1 MKPPK
6 PKKCKVCGNE
16 FNPFKSTER
25 VCSMQCAL
33 SGAKVVVRGQ
43 NKAAVDKVVKEL
55 KAKNT
60 DWREKLQVKLQEI
73 ARLIDY
79 GQPCLAK
86 GNKPKQ
92 THGGHIWSKGA
103 HSNIA
108 LNLHNIHRQSA
119 QSNHFQSDDRL
130 MHQGV
135 IREYGQEY
143 YDKLQSLLGF
153 KMPKFTNDDW
163 LEMYR
168 IACSISNDL
177 KRNLRVNDTAARIEL
192 RSRFNKMIGIYDK

>member
-6 PKKCKVCGNE
+6 TKKCKQCGSE

-25 VCSMQCAL
+25 VCSLQCAL
-33 SGAKVVVRGQ
+33 AGAKVVVRGQ
-43 NKAAVDKVVKEL
+43 NKAAVDKVMNEL
-55 KAKNT
+55 KAKTT
-60 DWREKLQVKLQEI
+60 DWRGKLQTKLQEV
-73 ARLIDY
+73 ARLIDH
-79 GQPCLAK
+79 GQTCLAK
-86 GNKPKQ
+86 GNHPKQ
-92 THGGHIWSKGA
+92 LHGGHIWGKGS

-153 KMPKFTNDDW
+153 KMPKFTNEEW
-163 LEMYR
+163 MEMYR
-168 IACSISNDL
+168 TACSISNDL
-177 KRNLRVNDTAARIEL
+177 KRNLQVNDTKTRVEL
-192 RSRFNKMIGIYDK
+192 REKFNKMIGIYGE

>member
-6 PKKCKVCGNE
+6 PKNCKNCGAE
-16 FNPFKSTER
+16 FEPFKSTER
-25 VCSMQCAL
+25 VCSLNCAL
-33 SGAKVVVRGQ
+33 AGAKVVVRGK
-43 NKAAVDKVVKEL
+43 NKAAVDKVMKEL
-55 KAKNT
+55 EVKVT
-60 DWREKLQVKLQEI
+60 DLRGKLQTKLQEI

-86 GNKPKQ
+86 GHHAKKYD
-92 THGGHIWSKGA
+92 GGHVFARGG

-153 KMPKFTNDDW
+153 KMPKFTNEDW

-177 KRNLRVNDTAARIEL
+177 KRTLHVNDTKTRIEL
-192 RSRFNKMIGIYDK
+192 REKFNKMIGIYGQ